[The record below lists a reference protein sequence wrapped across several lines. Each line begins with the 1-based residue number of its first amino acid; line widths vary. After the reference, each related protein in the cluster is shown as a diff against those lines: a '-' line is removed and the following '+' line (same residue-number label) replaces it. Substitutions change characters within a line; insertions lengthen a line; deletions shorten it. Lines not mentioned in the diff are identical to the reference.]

1 MARRLTMASAQM
13 GLISRPTR
21 NYKCVQA
28 IKQGRH
34 KEGSGAICASR
45 NIPRP
50 VIEKVVVDALLDQLR
65 QR

>member
-13 GLISRPTR
+13 GLISRPETR

-45 NIPRP
+45 NIGP
-50 VIEKVVVDALLDQLR
+50 
-65 QR
+65 